1 MGLSTSKVSSRSAA
15 RIHEGKHLMVAPPAH
30 YKKLSVIIPVYNER
44 NTVVEVLRRIRAL
57 DLPLHLEVIVVDD
70 GSTDGT
76 DKVLRAVEDSTVR
89 VITHPANQ
97 GKSGAVR
104 TGLDAVT
111 GDLILIQDA
120 DLEYDPDDWPRM
132 LEPLLKGKAQ
142 VVFGSRFT
150 GERKNMALSDWIAN
164 RFLVFTTNVLYRTT
178 LSDME
183 TCLKLFDREVL
194 KGVSIESDGFDFE
207 PEFTAK
213 VLNRGLRIY
222 EVPISWAG
230 RETAE
235 GRKYRWQDSVRALRA
250 LLRYRAH

>member
-1 MGLSTSKVSSRSAA
+1 MAPLGSEV
-15 RIHEGKHLMVAPPAH
+15 RILEGRQLMVAPAE
-30 YKKLSVIIPVYNER
+30 YDKLSVIIPVYNER

-57 DLPLHLEVIVVDD
+57 DLPIHLEVVVIDD

-89 VITHPANQ
+89 VLTHPNNQ
-97 GKSGAVR
+97 GKSAAVR

-183 TCLKLFDREVL
+183 TCFKLFDRQVL
-194 KGVSIESDGFDFE
+194 EGVSIESDGFDFE

-230 RETAE
+230 RETTE
-235 GRKYRWQDSVRALRA
+235 GRKYQWQDSVRALRA
-250 LLRYRAH
+250 LLRYRAR

>member
-1 MGLSTSKVSSRSAA
+1 
-15 RIHEGKHLMVAPPAH
+15 MVAPVQ
-30 YKKLSVIIPVYNER
+30 YDKLSVIIPVYNER
-44 NTVVEVLRRIRAL
+44 NTVVGVLRRIRAL
-57 DLPLHLEVIVVDD
+57 DLPIHLEVVVVND

-76 DKVLRAVEDSTVR
+76 DKVLQAVEDSTVK
-89 VITHPANQ
+89 VLTHPSNQ
-97 GKSGAVR
+97 GKSAAVR

-111 GDLILIQDA
+111 GDVILIQDA

-142 VVFGSRFT
+142 VVRQPLHRRT
-150 GERKNMALSDWIAN
+150 KNMALSDWIAN

-194 KGVSIESDGFDFE
+194 AGVTIESDGFDFE

-222 EVPISWAG
+222 EVPISSGWTRNFRRPQVPLAG
-230 RETAE
+230 QRARLEPSSGTGTTKESAKYCGSMRSRKRNE
-235 GRKYRWQDSVRALRA
+235 GATP
-250 LLRYRAH
+250 

>member
-1 MGLSTSKVSSRSAA
+1 MALARSEVG
-15 RIHEGKHLMVAPPAH
+15 ILEGSQLMVAPSAQ
-30 YKKLSVIIPVYNER
+30 YDKLSVIIPVYNER

-57 DLPLHLEVIVVDD
+57 DLPIHLEVVVIDD

-89 VITHPANQ
+89 VLTHPNNQ
-97 GKSGAVR
+97 GKSAAVR

-164 RFLVFTTNVLYRTT
+164 RFLVFTTNVIYRTT

-194 KGVSIESDGFDFE
+194 EGVTIESDGFDFE

-230 RETAE
+230 RETSE

-250 LLRYRAH
+250 LLRYRDH